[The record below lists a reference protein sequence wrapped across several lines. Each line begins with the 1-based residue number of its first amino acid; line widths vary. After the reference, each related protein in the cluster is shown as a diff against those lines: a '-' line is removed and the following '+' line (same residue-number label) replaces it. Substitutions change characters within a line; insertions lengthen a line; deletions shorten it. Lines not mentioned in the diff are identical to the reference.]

1 MIISFYD
8 NEFKG
13 LQDNASLVV
22 DNKSYSLIRR
32 GVDLDSLKCKCEAFT
47 ENIQPTFLIVKNDRG
62 NYVYGCLAGIPQLN
76 ADNQT
81 EVTGSDLKT
90 MLKSDVLLEFPQTF
104 TSVNAYLVYVFNEW
118 NKQVNQNSFNCE
130 LVFDAGVGNI
140 AFDKLIPSGESY
152 VSVNAW
158 ENVFAPYLKY
168 YALFMTGEVDLVNK
182 KVVFHIGASMQN
194 PLNIKL
200 WELGIQNYGKWIAD
214 VNETQG
220 YVLNTATGQVYTKD
234 KDGNVHKREDD
245 GGFSWIL
252 TSQNVVTIDPTARDI
267 YPIKRK
273 IVLKETDDE
282 TKVASLLDEAARE
295 ALETLTDSMFKEN
308 IEIEGIQADF
318 TTRFDIV
325 VHRGEDIYKSLPCG
339 ELHYDSTGLIKVQI
353 GYRFTG
359 IQFLL

>member
-90 MLKSDVLLEFPQTF
+90 MLKSDVLLKFPQTF
-104 TSVNAYLVYVFNEW
+104 TSVNAYLQYVFNEW
-118 NKQVNQNSFNCE
+118 NKQVNQNSFKCE

-168 YALFMTGEVDLVNK
+168 YALFMTGKVDLVNK
-182 KVVFHIGASMQN
+182 KVIFHIGASMQN

-220 YVLNTATGQVYTKD
+220 YVLNTATGQLSTK
-234 KDGNVHKREDD
+234 KENNKEVK
-245 GGFSWIL
+245 WIL
-252 TSQNVVTIDPTARDI
+252 NSKNQITTDPTNRDI

-273 IVLKETDDE
+273 VVLKETDDE

-295 ALETLTDSMFKEN
+295 ALETLTNSMFKEN

-318 TTRFDIV
+318 NTRFDIV

>member
-13 LQDNASLVV
+13 LQNNASLVV
-22 DNKSYSLIRR
+22 DNKSYSLVRR

-90 MLKSDVLLEFPQTF
+90 MLKSDVLLEFPQNF
-104 TSVNAYLVYVFNEW
+104 TSVNAYLQYVFNEW
-118 NKQVNQNSFNCE
+118 NKQVNQNSFKCE

-152 VSVNAW
+152 ISVNAW

-168 YALFMTGEVDLVNK
+168 YSLFMTGKVNLVNK

-220 YVLNTATGQVYTKD
+220 YVLNTATGQISTKKEND
-234 KDGNVHKREDD
+234 KEVK
-245 GGFSWIL
+245 WIL
-252 TSQNVVTIDPTARDI
+252 NSKNQITTDPTNRDI

-295 ALETLTDSMFKEN
+295 ALETLTNSMFKEN

-318 TTRFDIV
+318 NTRFDIV

>member
-13 LQDNASLVV
+13 LQNNASLVV
-22 DNKSYSLIRR
+22 DNKSYSLVRR

-90 MLKSDVLLEFPQTF
+90 MLKSDVLLEFPQIF
-104 TSVNAYLVYVFNEW
+104 TSVNAYLKYVFNEW
-118 NKQVNQNSFNCE
+118 NKQVNQNSFKCE

-140 AFDKLIPSGESY
+140 AFDNLIPSGESY

-168 YALFMTGEVDLVNK
+168 YALFMTGKVDLVNK

-220 YVLNTATGQVYTKD
+220 YVLNTATGQISTKKEND
-234 KDGNVHKREDD
+234 KEVK
-245 GGFSWIL
+245 WIL
-252 TSQNVVTIDPTARDI
+252 NSKNQITTDPAKRDI

-273 IVLKETDDE
+273 IVIKETDDE
-282 TKVASLLDEAARE
+282 TQVASLLDEAARE
-295 ALETLTDSMFKEN
+295 ALEMLTDSMYKEN

>member
-8 NEFKG
+8 NQFKG
-13 LQDNASLVV
+13 LQNNASLVV

-90 MLKSDVLLEFPQTF
+90 MFKSDILLKFPQPLSTV
-104 TSVNAYLVYVFNEW
+104 SAYLQYVFNEW

-130 LVFDAGVGNI
+130 LVIDAGAGNI
-140 AFDKLIPSGESY
+140 AFDYLKPSGESY

-168 YALFMTGEVDLVNK
+168 YGLFMTGEVDLVNK
-182 KVVFHIGASMQN
+182 KVVFHIGASMQV
-194 PLNIKL
+194 PMNIKL
-200 WELGIQNYGKWIAD
+200 WELGIKNYGKWIAD

-220 YVLNTATGQVYTKD
+220 YVLNTATGQLSTKQENG
-234 KDGNVHKREDD
+234 KDVK
-245 GGFSWIL
+245 WIL
-252 TSQNVVTIDPTARDI
+252 NSKNQVTTDPANRDI

-282 TKVASLLDEAARE
+282 TQVNSLLDEAARE
-295 ALETLTDSMFKEN
+295 ALETLTDSMYKEN

-318 TTRFDIV
+318 TTQFNIIV
-325 VHRGEDIYKSLPCG
+325 RRGEGVYKSLPCG
-339 ELHYDSTGLIKVQI
+339 ELHYDSAGLIKVQI